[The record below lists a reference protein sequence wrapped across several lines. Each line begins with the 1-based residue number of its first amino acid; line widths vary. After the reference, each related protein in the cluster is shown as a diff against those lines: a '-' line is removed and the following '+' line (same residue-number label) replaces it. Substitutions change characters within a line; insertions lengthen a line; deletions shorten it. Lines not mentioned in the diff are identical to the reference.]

1 MLTGLDIGD
10 PANTGSF
17 STISCIYQSNSNTE
31 TNGATPCSSSPTYS
45 TASKGAAL
53 PTTADNFGTSGTTG
67 SVTVPLLTSPY
78 AIIDAINFTNI
89 AHNETVQYNANGQV
103 RGAAAVPEPAS
114 LAIFGSALLGFGLLR
129 RRRNG

>member
-1 MLTGLDIGD
+1 
-10 PANTGSF
+10 
-17 STISCIYQSNSNTE
+17 
-31 TNGATPCSSSPTYS
+31 
-45 TASKGAAL
+45 
-53 PTTADNFGTSGTTG
+53 
-67 SVTVPLLTSPY
+67 LTSPY